1 MEQCNQCDCWLHGSR
16 LGVSAKEV
24 STMDQFICPTC
35 MWGVGAGGGGNYEET
50 LVSCSYDKDKDI
62 ASSIGDGDRI
72 TLEYNV
78 SPAGRPASLRGLK
91 PTKSQVH
98 RGFQGQSPP
107 PFPPDQSAS
116 Q

>member
-1 MEQCNQCDCWLHGSR
+1 
-16 LGVSAKEV
+16 
-24 STMDQFICPTC
+24 MDQFICPTC

-72 TLEYNV
+72 TLEYRV

-107 PFPPDQSAS
+107 LPTRPIGFPVSFSKSPQR
-116 Q
+116 

>member
-1 MEQCNQCDCWLHGSR
+1 MKR
-16 LGVSAKEV
+16 LL
-24 STMDQFICPTC
+24 CPAAMIKT
-35 MWGVGAGGGGNYEET
+35 
-50 LVSCSYDKDKDI
+50 DI

-72 TLEYNV
+72 TLEYRV

-107 PFPPDQSAS
+107 LPTRPIGFPVSFSKSPQR
-116 Q
+116 

>member
-1 MEQCNQCDCWLHGSR
+1 
-16 LGVSAKEV
+16 
-24 STMDQFICPTC
+24 MDQFICPTC

-50 LVSCSYDKDKDI
+50 LVSCSYDKDNDI

-72 TLEYNV
+72 TLEYRV

-107 PFPPDQSAS
+107 PSHQTNRLPSKLL
-116 Q
+116 